1 MDNLITIDLIMM
13 DAVKHCQQIIGKWGD
28 PESEITDAKCL
39 RELQDV
45 LDDRSLV
52 KYIRDIELNLI
63 KTPRDKAIEDIER
76 AEAEQRTKNSM
87 QESIP
92 LDLLVSKILAGYDAY
107 LVDSKAFDSRG
118 EAKAYVEAKQVEG
131 KITDHIRFYSME
143 MSSKYMLIVYEEVN
157 DNQYYAN
164 SGLAPNRIEKVG
176 TANNITYMLV
186 RR

>member
-1 MDNLITIDLIMM
+1 MLQEI
-13 DAVKHCQQIIGKWGD
+13 VKQL
-28 PESEITDAKCL
+28 ESCNYECEAG
-39 RELQDV
+39 
-45 LDDRSLV
+45 SLV
-52 KYIRDIELNLI
+52 NNTAFIELKKLA
-63 KTPRDKAIEDIER
+63 DK
-76 AEAEQRTKNSM
+76 
-87 QESIP
+87 ESIP